1 MIVPRQSQSGSRC
14 GGCSFQDA
22 MCSGCFFCSFALCCV
37 VLCRACSVMPF
48 CGTKWKRNEAFE
60 RRPTCN
66 CVLCEDGMGHGHYT
80 SNLIRLPHATSRA
93 GPLAF
98 LPEVTYAHNDR
109 GVWQDCIAG
118 LGYG

>member
-1 MIVPRQSQSGSRC
+1 
-14 GGCSFQDA
+14 
-22 MCSGCFFCSFALCCV
+22 
-37 VLCRACSVMPF
+37 MPF